1 MQAAVGAGQP
11 HRRGIVMN
19 VCWSPKDGGSGHD
32 RWVSDNGADKW
43 VMMGYANKCGG
54 MQEFGQWLFTSMG
67 PKQGTCCFAAMDVLA
82 LVVQNSSSGD
92 KCGGRLL
99 FRSNSNG

>member
-1 MQAAVGAGQP
+1 
-11 HRRGIVMN
+11 MN

-54 MQEFGQWLFTSMG
+54 MQEFGWWLFTSTG
-67 PKQGTCCFAAMDVLA
+67 HEQGTCRSGAMDVLV

>member
-1 MQAAVGAGQP
+1 
-11 HRRGIVMN
+11 MN

-54 MQEFGQWLFTSMG
+54 MQELGWWLFTSMG
-67 PKQGTCCFAAMDVLA
+67 HQQATGLLLCSHGCHCSGCEKQQQWRQVWWEI
-82 LVVQNSSSGD
+82 VVQ
-92 KCGGRLL
+92 KQ
-99 FRSNSNG
+99 

>member
-1 MQAAVGAGQP
+1 MFAGHQWMEAAVLIGGGQT
-11 HRRGIVMN
+11 RVLIQ
-19 VCWSPKDGGSGHD
+19 
-32 RWVSDNGADKW
+32 W

-54 MQEFGQWLFTSMG
+54 MQELGWWLFTSMG
-67 PKQGTCCFAAMDVLA
+67 HKQGTCCFATMDVLA
-82 LVVQNSSSGD
+82 LVVKNSSSGD

>member
-1 MQAAVGAGQP
+1 MQAFVGVGQP

-43 VMMGYANKCGG
+43 VMMGYASKCRG
-54 MQEFGQWLFTSMG
+54 MQELGWWLFTSMG
-67 PKQGTCCFAAMDVLA
+67 HKQGTCCFAAMDVTA
-82 LVVQNSSSGD
+82 LVVKSSINGD
-92 KCGGRLL
+92 MYGGKVL
-99 FRSNSNG
+99 FRSNHNG